1 MFIKKFEIGDWIILI
16 FIYMD
21 IEEFLDCGKDYI
33 WVLNGDDFN
42 VLEVGIYCGRM
53 ILIFIMLLGF
63 VLMI

>member
-1 MFIKKFEIGDWIILI
+1 
-16 FIYMD
+16 MD

-33 WVLNGDDFN
+33 WVLNGDDLN

-53 ILIFIMLLGF
+53 ILIFIILLGF